1 MIHAPHISYN
11 FYFKFSAEDEITT
24 FMMSLCLQSGVSHTI
39 RRALL
44 YEDVIDL
51 YSNKLETILSEFP
64 FRVGFEGELAI
75 DTGGVTRDMI
85 SAFFEEMYIK
95 HFDGAALLV
104 PLDIPNVSAPPF
116 SVLGAI
122 FSHAYLAA
130 GMLPVKIA
138 FPTLASIL
146 LPAST
151 VGCLP
156 DDLLLETFLD
166 SLSPHDYMVCKDA
179 LKIAQRSDEYF
190 SSALQMNLVT
200 VLSRY
205 TVRETPKPHNLLS
218 ILVSVAKHHFLRK
231 PAYFV
236 SEMRAAFPA
245 QHIPFWSLLSYEHF
259 YDIYRAQ
266 QASASKVL
274 ALIEDPQ
281 TSNPNEER
289 VYGYL
294 QQFIGSLRGDELR
307 SLLRFATGSS
317 VCGSSITVCFNNL
330 QGLARRP
337 TSHTCSH
344 CLELPSAY
352 SSYGEFQQEFLAVL
366 NGDEWCMDAI

>member
-11 FYFKFSAEDEITT
+11 FYFKFSAKDERTT

-64 FRVGFEGELAI
+64 FRVGFKGELTV

-156 DDLLLETFLD
+156 DDLLLDAGVTCQNRKWLNMSCPDFTCFL
-166 SLSPHDYMVCKDA
+166 PV
-179 LKIAQRSDEYF
+179 F
-190 SSALQMNLVT
+190 SAVGT
-200 VLSRY
+200 R
-205 TVRETPKPHNLLS
+205 
-218 ILVSVAKHHFLRK
+218 
-231 PAYFV
+231 
-236 SEMRAAFPA
+236 
-245 QHIPFWSLLSYEHF
+245 
-259 YDIYRAQ
+259 
-266 QASASKVL
+266 
-274 ALIEDPQ
+274 
-281 TSNPNEER
+281 
-289 VYGYL
+289 
-294 QQFIGSLRGDELR
+294 RG
-307 SLLRFATGSS
+307 
-317 VCGSSITVCFNNL
+317 
-330 QGLARRP
+330 
-337 TSHTCSH
+337 
-344 CLELPSAY
+344 
-352 SSYGEFQQEFLAVL
+352 
-366 NGDEWCMDAI
+366 